1 MSLCRHYVR
10 ELRRSV
16 LLETPEA
23 ETKATSKRSSM
34 ILDQF
39 GQYDHAGPSSY
50 EDEKARDQHV
60 SAFLRQDTER
70 SSSDKVR
77 TGGNNH
83 SPQGSLGSNRSGNAM
98 PPSRG
103 TGTDRQP
110 RPSFMSSNLHPTT
123 DSNSPAHQV
132 ARADLRASAEKILY
146 TYLLAGSEREIILP
160 QSILNDII
168 SSIEDDHR
176 DDPEVFD
183 AAKDY
188 VFQAMERDA
197 FPGFLRS
204 KALGNLVPPS
214 MFARLILGIL
224 GIFGGL
230 WAGFACIFLDLSR
243 QTRCWV
249 SFSLFQNS
257 LLIFLAH
264 PSVFNWSLLPCLTTV
279 CTRSH
284 YGFIRFQRV
293 HVHAM
298 VAYSRSLRP

>member
-1 MSLCRHYVR
+1 MSLCRHFVR

-16 LLETPEA
+16 LLDTPEA

-39 GQYDHAGPSSY
+39 GNLDNGNNSDP
-50 EDEKARDQHV
+50 ENEKVRDQHI
-60 SAFLRQDTER
+60 SAFLRQDTNN
-70 SSSDKVR
+70 SGSDTDGR
-77 TGGNNH
+77 LAPNGH
-83 SPQGSLGSNRSGNAM
+83 SPQSSVGSGRSGGGNGGM

-103 TGTDRQP
+103 TGTERPP
-110 RPSFMSSNLHPTT
+110 RPSFMSSALRPTT

-132 ARADLRASAEKILY
+132 ARQDLRASAEKILY

-160 QSILNDII
+160 QSILNDIVAC
-168 SSIEDDHR
+168 IEDDHR

-188 VFQAMERDA
+188 VYQAMERDA

-214 MFARLILGIL
+214 MFARLVLGIL

-243 QTRCWV
+243 STRAWV
-249 SFSLFQNS
+249 SLCSALS
-257 LLIFLAH
+257 
-264 PSVFNWSLLPCLTTV
+264 PSN
-279 CTRSH
+279 R
-284 YGFIRFQRV
+284 
-293 HVHAM
+293 
-298 VAYSRSLRP
+298 

>member
-1 MSLCRHYVR
+1 MVRQQKVAQKRMRPLTLYIRLDVLQHMSLCRHYVR

-16 LLETPEA
+16 LLDTPEA

-39 GQYDHAGPSSY
+39 GQYDNSGPSNGD
-50 EDEKARDQHV
+50 EEKARDQHV
-60 SAFLRQDTER
+60 SAFLRQDTEH
-70 SSSDKVR
+70 SGSTDGKLAP
-77 TGGNNH
+77 GKNH
-83 SPQGSLGSNRSGNAM
+83 SPNSSLGSNRSGGAM

-103 TGTDRQP
+103 TGNERPP
-110 RPSFMSSNLHPTT
+110 RPSFMSSNMHGTT

-160 QSILNDII
+160 QSILNDIVA
-168 SSIEDDHR
+168 SIEDDHR

-214 MFARLILGIL
+214 MFARLVVGIL

-230 WAGFACIFLDLSR
+230 WAGFACIFLDLSKS
-243 QTRCWV
+243 TRCWV
-249 SFSLFQNS
+249 SN
-257 LLIFLAH
+257 
-264 PSVFNWSLLPCLTTV
+264 
-279 CTRSH
+279 
-284 YGFIRFQRV
+284 
-293 HVHAM
+293 
-298 VAYSRSLRP
+298 